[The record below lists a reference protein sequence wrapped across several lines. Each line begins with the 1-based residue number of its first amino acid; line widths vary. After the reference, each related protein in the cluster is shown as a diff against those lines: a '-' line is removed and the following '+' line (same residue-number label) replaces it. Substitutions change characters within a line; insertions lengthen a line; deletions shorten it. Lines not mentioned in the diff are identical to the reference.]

1 MADTPFPAGALAGR
15 TALVTGASQ
24 GLGVGFATTLAR
36 AGAKVALAAR
46 QAGKLADLARDIEA
60 AGGTALAVALDVTDT
75 ASIRA
80 AFDAAEAGLGPVDV
94 LVNNAGIAI
103 PKPFLEITEADWDA
117 VLDTNLKGC
126 FLVGQEAARRMAA
139 RHREGG
145 GGGAIINVAS
155 VLGQQVIGNLASYC
169 ASKAGLIHLTKA
181 MALDL
186 ARAGVRVNALAPG
199 YIETPMNS
207 DFFHSPAGEK
217 LVKGIPQR
225 RLGQGD
231 DLDGALLLLASD
243 ASRYMTG
250 TVVTVDGGFLLG

>member
-1 MADTPFPAGALAGR
+1 MTDAPTTLGDLAGK

-24 GLGVGFATTLAR
+24 GLGAGFAITLAA
-36 AGAKVALAAR
+36 AGARVALAAR
-46 QAGKLADLARDIEA
+46 QAGKLADLQKRIED
-60 AGGTALAVALDVTDT
+60 AGGTAHAVAMDVTD
-75 ASIRA
+75 AGSVRA
-80 AFDAAEAGLGPVDV
+80 GFDAAEDALGPVAV

-103 PKPFLEITEADWDA
+103 PKPFLEVTEADWNA

-126 FLVGQEAARRMAA
+126 FLAGQEAARRMSE
-139 RHREGG
+139 RGG
-145 GGGAIINVAS
+145 GSIINIAS
-155 VLGQQVIGNLASYC
+155 VLGQQVIGQLASYC

-181 MALDL
+181 MGLEL
-186 ARAGVRVNALAPG
+186 ARVGVRVNAIAPG
-199 YIETPMNS
+199 YIETPINA

-225 RLGQGD
+225 RLGREN

-250 TVVTVDGGFLLG
+250 TVITVDGGFLLG

>member
-1 MADTPFPAGALAGR
+1 MPDAPTRFGDLTGK

-24 GLGVGFATTLAR
+24 GLGAGFAATLAA

-46 QAGKLADLARDIEA
+46 QAGKLAELKKTIED
-60 AGGTALAVALDVTDT
+60 AGGTAHAVAMDVTDA
-75 ASIRA
+75 ASVRA
-80 AFDAAEAGLGPVDV
+80 AFDDAEAALGPVDV

-103 PKPFLEITEADWDA
+103 PKPFLEVTEEDWDA
-117 VLDTNLKGC
+117 VVDTNLKGC
-126 FLVGQEAARRMAA
+126 FLAGQEAARRMSKN
-139 RHREGG
+139 GG
-145 GGGAIINVAS
+145 GSIINISS
-155 VLGQQVIGNLASYC
+155 VLGQQVIGQLASYC

-181 MALDL
+181 MGLEL
-186 ARAGVRVNALAPG
+186 ARAGVRVNAICPG

-207 DFFHSPAGEK
+207 EFFHSPAGEK
-217 LVKGIPQR
+217 LVKGIAQR
-225 RLGQGD
+225 RLGQAD

>member
-1 MADTPFPAGALAGR
+1 MTDAPARFGDLTGK
-15 TALVTGASQ
+15 TVLVTGASQ
-24 GLGVGFATTLAR
+24 GLGAGFATTLAA

-46 QAGKLADLARDIEA
+46 QTGKLADLQTRIEN
-60 AGGTALAVALDVTDT
+60 AGGTAHAVAMDVTD
-75 ASIRA
+75 AGSVRA
-80 AFDAAEAGLGPVDV
+80 GFDAAEAALGPVDV

-103 PKPFLEITEADWDA
+103 PKPFLEVTEADWDA

-126 FLVGQEAARRMAA
+126 FLAGQEAARRMAK
-139 RHREGG
+139 RDGG
-145 GGGAIINVAS
+145 SIVNIAS
-155 VLGQQVIGNLASYC
+155 VLGQQVIGQLASYC

-181 MALDL
+181 MGLEL
-186 ARAGVRVNALAPG
+186 ARVGVRVNAIAPG
-199 YIETPMNS
+199 YIETPINAE
-207 DFFHSPAGEK
+207 FFHSPAGEK

-225 RLGQGD
+225 RLGREN

>member
-1 MADTPFPAGALAGR
+1 MTDAPARFGDLTGK
-15 TALVTGASQ
+15 TVLVTGASQ
-24 GLGVGFATTLAR
+24 GLGAGFATTLAA

-46 QAGKLADLARDIEA
+46 QTGKLADLQTRIEN
-60 AGGTALAVALDVTDT
+60 AGGTAHAVAMDVTD
-75 ASIRA
+75 AGSVRA
-80 AFDAAEAGLGPVDV
+80 GFDAAEAALGPVDV

-103 PKPFLEITEADWDA
+103 PKPFLEVTEADWDA

-126 FLVGQEAARRMAA
+126 FLAGQEAARRMAK
-139 RHREGG
+139 RDGG
-145 GGGAIINVAS
+145 SIINIAS
-155 VLGQQVIGNLASYC
+155 VLGQQVIGQLASYC

-181 MALDL
+181 MGLEL
-186 ARAGVRVNALAPG
+186 ARVGVRVNAIAPG
-199 YIETPMNS
+199 YIETPINAE
-207 DFFHSPAGEK
+207 FFHSPAGEK

-225 RLGQGD
+225 RLGREN

>member
-1 MADTPFPAGALAGR
+1 MADSFDLTGKVALI
-15 TALVTGASQ
+15 TGASQ
-24 GLGVGFATTLAR
+24 GLGAAFATTLAR

-46 QAGKLADLARDIEA
+46 QGDKLADLQRTIEA
-60 AGGTALAVALDVTDT
+60 AGGTAHAVSMDVTDT
-75 ASIRA
+75 ASVRA
-80 AFDAAEAGLGPVDV
+80 AFDSAEAALGPVDV

-103 PKPFLEITEADWDA
+103 PKPFLEVTEADWDA

-126 FLVGQEAARRMAA
+126 FLAGQEAAKRMAKRRDGA
-139 RHREGG
+139 AGG
-145 GGGAIINVAS
+145 GSIINIAS
-155 VLGQQVIGNLASYC
+155 VLGQTPIGHLASYC

-181 MALDL
+181 MGLEL
-186 ARAGVRVNALAPG
+186 ARVGVRVNALAPG
-199 YIETPMNS
+199 YIETPINS

-225 RLGQGD
+225 RLGQAA

-250 TVVTVDGGFLLG
+250 TVITVDGGFLLD

>member
-1 MADTPFPAGALAGR
+1 MADTSAPAGDLAGR
-15 TALVTGASQ
+15 TVLVTGASQ
-24 GLGVGFATTLAR
+24 GLGAGFASTLAR

-46 QAGKLADLARDIEA
+46 QTGKLAELRAAIEA
-60 AGGTALAVALDVTDT
+60 AGGTALAVAMDVTDA

-80 AFDAAEAGLGPVDV
+80 AFDQAEAGLGPVDV

-103 PKPFLEITEADWDA
+103 PKPFLEITEEDWDT

-139 RHREGG
+139 RHREGR

-186 ARAGVRVNALAPG
+186 ARVGVRVNALAPG

-207 DFFHSPAGEK
+207 AFFHSPAGEK

-225 RLGQGD
+225 RLGQGE

>member
-1 MADTPFPAGALAGR
+1 MADATEIGDLKGK

-24 GLGVGFATTLAR
+24 GLGAGFAVTLAR

-46 QAGKLADLARDIEA
+46 QAGKLDALRGEIEA
-60 AGGTALAVALDVTDT
+60 AGGTAAAVSMDVTDA
-75 ASIRA
+75 ASVQA
-80 AFDAAEAGLGPVDV
+80 AFDAAEGELGPVDV

-103 PKPFLEITEADWDA
+103 PKPFLEVTEADWDA
-117 VLDTNLKGC
+117 VVDTNLKGC

-139 RHREGG
+139 RHAEGRGG
-145 GGGAIINVAS
+145 GSIVNVAS
-155 VLGQQVIGNLASYC
+155 VLGQQVIGQLASYC

-181 MALDL
+181 MALEL
-186 ARAGVRVNALAPG
+186 ARVGVRVNAIAPG
-199 YIETPMNS
+199 YIETEMNS
-207 DFFHSPAGEK
+207 AFFHSPAGEK

-225 RLGQGD
+225 RLGQGS